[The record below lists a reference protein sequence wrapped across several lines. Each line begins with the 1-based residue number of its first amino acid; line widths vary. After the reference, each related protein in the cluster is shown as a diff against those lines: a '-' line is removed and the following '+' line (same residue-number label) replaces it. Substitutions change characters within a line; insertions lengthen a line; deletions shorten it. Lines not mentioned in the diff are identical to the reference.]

1 MDIDIRVGNE
11 SLSFNIDN
19 PHRFNISDVMN
30 DVLSFGNNEGVD
42 FNLLDVEQ
50 LIPRMIRG
58 VAGCEAG
65 CPSDAH
71 SVVREGFGSFKLEYV
86 EGGILTATQALENN
100 KTLQIK
106 IFPDF

>member
-1 MDIDIRVGNE
+1 MDVDISVGNE

-19 PHRFNISDVMN
+19 PHRFRVSDVMN
-30 DVLSFGNNEGVD
+30 DVLNFGNKEGVD
-42 FNLLDVEQ
+42 FHHLDVER

-71 SVVREGFGSFKLEYV
+71 NVVREGFGSFKLEYV
-86 EGGILTATQALENN
+86 EGGILTATQSLENN
-100 KTLQIK
+100 KVLQIR